1 MNRQA
6 SVQDISWFMDLN
18 SVNRLD
24 LNPPYQRRSV
34 WTASDRRFF
43 LDTIFR
49 NYPCPP
55 IFIHKT
61 IDDSGIATYHVVDG
75 KQRLETI
82 LKFSENRISISKDF
96 GDESLNGKKF
106 RELNA
111 DLKKVFWNYSVPVD
125 FIDLPSG
132 LVINEIFD
140 RVNRNSRNLER
151 QELRHARYDGW
162 FITEC
167 EKEADEDEFWEKIKI
182 TSKSKSR
189 RMKNVQLVSELLLVI
204 IDKKLVGFDQDYLDY
219 KYAEFD
225 SLEDNSEFDVD
236 AYEQTKIRIKNFIS
250 EMEDFN
256 ASISIHA
263 KTANNIYTL
272 VALIT
277 LENIVDTSDVFAQ
290 KYDEF
295 MVLVDT
301 IRNEVPAEDQAEPIV
316 NQEPIVKP
324 LNYDNALKYY
334 SNTLGASTEPPQR
347 IARYEALK
355 AALL

>member
-6 SVQDISWFMDLN
+6 SVQDISWFIDLD
-18 SVNRLD
+18 SVERLD

-61 IDDSGIATYHVVDG
+61 MDDSGVATYHVVDG

-82 LKFSENRISISKDF
+82 LKFSKNRISISKDF
-96 GDESLNGKKF
+96 GDEGLNGKKF
-106 RELNA
+106 KELSA
-111 DLKKVFWNYSVPVD
+111 DFKKIFWNYSVPVD

-167 EKEADEDEFWEKIKI
+167 ENEADEDEFWEKIRI
-182 TSKSKSR
+182 TSKSKAK
-189 RMKNVQLVSELLLVI
+189 RMKNVQLVSELLLII
-204 IDKKLVGFDQDYLDY
+204 IDKKIAGFDQDYLDE

-225 SLEDNSEFDVD
+225 SLEDNLEFDVE
-236 AYEQTKIRIKNFIS
+236 AYFETKNSVRKFIS
-250 EMEDFN
+250 EMEDHN
-256 ASISIHA
+256 HCVTIHA

-272 VALIT
+272 FALIA
-277 LENIVDTSDVFAQ
+277 LQNPNISPVDFAE
-290 KYDEF
+290 KYNSF
-295 MVLVDT
+295 MNLVDT
-301 IRNEVPAEDQAEPIV
+301 FKEEDLQNGEEILGQPA
-316 NQEPIVKP
+316 KP
-324 LNYDNALKYY
+324 ENWDNAYRYY
-334 SNTLGASTEPPQR
+334 TNTRGASTDLPQR
-347 IARYEALK
+347 LSRYDALK
-355 AALL
+355 SALL

>member
-6 SVQDISWFMDLN
+6 SVQDISWFIDLD
-18 SVNRLD
+18 SVGRLD

-61 IDDSGIATYHVVDG
+61 IDDTGIATYHVVDG

-82 LKFSENRISISKDF
+82 LKFSKNRISISKDF
-96 GDESLNGKKF
+96 GDDGLNGKKF
-106 RELNA
+106 KELA
-111 DLKKVFWNYSVPVD
+111 PDFKKIFWNYSVPVD

-132 LVINEIFD
+132 QIINEIFD

-167 EKEADEDEFWEKIKI
+167 ENEADEDDFWEKIKI
-182 TSKSKSR
+182 TSKSKAK
-189 RMKNVQLVSELLLVI
+189 RMKNVQLVSELLLII
-204 IDKKLVGFDQDYLDY
+204 IDNKIVGFDQDYLDER
-219 KYAEFD
+219 YAELD
-225 SLEDNSEFDVD
+225 SLEDNTDFDLDGYSTQKSKV
-236 AYEQTKIRIKNFIS
+236 KKFIS
-250 EMEDFN
+250 EMEDHN
-256 ASISIHA
+256 KCISIHA

-272 VALIT
+272 FALIA
-277 LENIVDTSDVFAQ
+277 LETINCTSNELAVKYDGFMNIVDSF
-290 KYDEF
+290 KNGEF
-295 MVLVDT
+295 SPEQN
-301 IRNEVPAEDQAEPIV
+301 IEENA
-316 NQEPIVKP
+316 KP
-324 LNYDNALKYY
+324 LNWDNAYKYY

-347 IARYEALK
+347 TARYEALK

>member
-6 SVQDISWFMDLN
+6 SVQDISWFMDLD
-18 SVNRLD
+18 SVGRLD
-24 LNPPYQRRSV
+24 LNPSYQRRSV

-82 LKFSENRISISKDF
+82 LKFSKNRISISKDF
-96 GDESLNGKKF
+96 GDEDLNGKKF
-106 RELNA
+106 KELSP
-111 DLKKVFWNYSVPVD
+111 DLKKTFWNYSVPVD

-167 EKEADEDEFWEKIKI
+167 ENEADEDEFWEKIKV
-182 TSKSKSR
+182 TSKTKAK
-189 RMKNVQLVSELLLVI
+189 RMKNVQLVSELLLI
-204 IDKKLVGFDQDYLDY
+204 IIYKKIVGFDQDYIDE
-219 KYAEFD
+219 KYAELD
-225 SLEDNSEFDVD
+225 SLEDNADFDVD
-236 AYEQTKIRIKNFIS
+236 AYLEVKNRIKKFIS
-250 EMEDFN
+250 DMEDFN
-256 ASISIHA
+256 ESISIHA

-272 VALIT
+272 FGLIV
-277 LENIVDTSDVFAQ
+277 LETIVDTPQDFAR
-290 KYDEF
+290 KYNEF
-295 MVLVDT
+295 MNLVEM
-301 IRNEVPAEDQAEPIV
+301 IKEEEHAENPDVAENPEPI
-316 NQEPIVKP
+316 IKP
-324 LNYDNALKYY
+324 LNWDNAKKYY
-334 SNTLGASTEPPQR
+334 SNTLGASTEPMQR
-347 IARYEALK
+347 AARYEALK

>member
-6 SVQDISWFMDLN
+6 SVQDISWFIDLD
-18 SVNRLD
+18 SVERLD

-34 WTASDRRFF
+34 WTPSDRRFF

-61 IDDSGIATYHVVDG
+61 IDDTGVATYHVVDG

-82 LKFSENRISISKDF
+82 LKFSKNRISISKDF
-96 GDESLNGKKF
+96 GDEGLNGKKF
-106 RELNA
+106 K
-111 DLKKVFWNYSVPVD
+111 DLSPGFKKTFWNYSVPVD

-132 LVINEIFD
+132 LIINEIFD

-167 EKEADEDEFWEKIKI
+167 ETEADEDEFWEKIKV
-182 TSKSKSR
+182 TSKAKAK
-189 RMKNVQLVSELLLVI
+189 RMKNVQLVSELLLIVI
-204 IDKKLVGFDQDYLDY
+204 DNKIVGFDQDYLDE
-219 KYAEFD
+219 KYAELD
-225 SLEDNSEFDVD
+225 SLEDNEDFDED
-236 AYEQTKIRIKNFIS
+236 SYRNKKNRAKEFIS
-250 EMEDFN
+250 RMEDCN
-256 ASISIHA
+256 NSITIHA

-272 VALIT
+272 FALIV
-277 LENIVDTSDVFAQ
+277 LEDFNDTPEELAT
-290 KYDEF
+290 KYDAF
-295 MVLVDT
+295 MNLVDT
-301 IRNEVPAEDQAEPIV
+301 FKQTTEQGDVQDIDIETMPTNWDFA
-316 NQEPIVKP
+316 N
-324 LNYDNALKYY
+324 KYY
-334 SNTLGASTEPPQR
+334 ANTLGASTEPPQR

-355 AALL
+355 SALL

>member
-6 SVQDISWFMDLN
+6 SVQDISWFIDLD
-18 SVNRLD
+18 SVGRLD

-34 WTASDRRFF
+34 WTSSDRRFF

-55 IFIHKT
+55 VFIHKT
-61 IDDSGIATYHVVDG
+61 IDDTGVATYHVVDG

-82 LKFSENRISISKDF
+82 LKFSKNRISISPDF
-96 GDESLNGKKF
+96 GNENLNGKKF
-106 RELNA
+106 KEIGA
-111 DLKKVFWNYSVPVD
+111 EFKKNFWNYSVPVD

-167 EKEADEDEFWEKIKI
+167 ENEADEDEFWEKIKI
-182 TSKSKSR
+182 SSKPKAK
-189 RMKNVQLVSELLLVI
+189 RMKNVQLVSELLLII
-204 IDKKLVGFDQDYLDY
+204 IDGKIVGFDQDYLDE
-219 KYAEFD
+219 KYAGLD
-225 SLEDNSEFDVD
+225 SLEDNLDFDID
-236 AYEQTKIRIKNFIS
+236 AYLKTKNRVKKFIS
-250 EMEDFN
+250 EMEDYN
-256 ASISIHA
+256 NSISTHA
-263 KTANNIYTL
+263 KTANNIYT
-272 VALIT
+272 VFALIV
-277 LENIVDTSDVFAQ
+277 LENIHSESQDFAT

-295 MVLVDT
+295 MNLVNT
-301 IRNEVPAEDQAEPIV
+301 FKEEEFAEQNPEQIVEP
-316 NQEPIVKP
+316 KP
-324 LNYDNALKYY
+324 LNWDNAYKYY

-347 IARYEALK
+347 TARYEALK

>member
-6 SVQDISWFMDLN
+6 SVQDISWFIDLD
-18 SVNRLD
+18 SVGRLD

-61 IDDSGIATYHVVDG
+61 IDDTGIATYHVVDG

-82 LKFSENRISISKDF
+82 LKFSKNRISISKDF
-96 GDESLNGKKF
+96 GDEGLNGKKF
-106 RELNA
+106 KELA
-111 DLKKVFWNYSVPVD
+111 PDFKKIFWNYSVPVD

-132 LVINEIFD
+132 QIINEIFD

-167 EKEADEDEFWEKIKI
+167 ENEADDDDFWEKIKI
-182 TSKSKSR
+182 TSKSKAK
-189 RMKNVQLVSELLLVI
+189 RMKNVQLVSELLLII
-204 IDKKLVGFDQDYLDY
+204 IDDKIVGFDQDYLDER
-219 KYAEFD
+219 YAELD
-225 SLEDNSEFDVD
+225 SLEDNTDFDLDGYSTQKAKV
-236 AYEQTKIRIKNFIS
+236 KKFIS
-250 EMEDFN
+250 DMEDHN
-256 ASISIHA
+256 KCISIHA

-272 VALIT
+272 FALIA
-277 LENIVDTSDVFAQ
+277 LETINCTANELAV
-290 KYDEF
+290 KYDGFMKVVDSFRNGEF
-295 MVLVDT
+295 SPEQ
-301 IRNEVPAEDQAEPIV
+301 NFEE
-316 NQEPIVKP
+316 NVKP
-324 LNYDNALKYY
+324 LNWDNAYKYY

-347 IARYEALK
+347 TARYEALK